1 MPNESVERPLNPG
14 IVSRVA
20 GSVVAETLIKQGKI
34 KLVVDNVDQDV
45 LEGAGQDLV
54 RKIEERAV
62 LCTAW
67 LTANY
72 FIQPLND
79 ERQLFVG
86 CF

>member
-1 MPNESVERPLNPG
+1 MFV
-14 IVSRVA
+14 VSEFGPSAITGR
-20 GSVVAETLIKQGKI
+20 
-34 KLVVDNVDQDV
+34 
-45 LEGAGQDLV
+45 
-54 RKIEERAV
+54 EERAV

>member
-1 MPNESVERPLNPG
+1 MCSMKIGNSPASGENAGAHRTVPGPGQTQAFRFQHLEQALFYRTAWDSVAVTGR
-14 IVSRVA
+14 
-20 GSVVAETLIKQGKI
+20 
-34 KLVVDNVDQDV
+34 
-45 LEGAGQDLV
+45 
-54 RKIEERAV
+54 EERAV